1 MENAG
6 PSVGG
11 PMQRALANWHLP
23 IFLVI
28 IGAALISGLA
38 VKWLEVER
46 LSERVEELASDQKA
60 SLESVDEKIA
70 QLETNQVGPVDVI
83 RAGHINFDIKGVS
96 RGQHNTQNHRSNY
109 PVASIVGWYI
119 WCKGSAERNIESLF
133 LDPNKEGYWAIYFET
148 SSKCME
154 IRVFV
159 AFAGENLVVSDQQKR
174 QNAFAPLNWPILTVL
189 NDQL

>member
-1 MENAG
+1 MKPAE

-11 PMQRALANWHLP
+11 PIQRALANWYLP

-60 SLESVDEKIA
+60 SLESVDEKIS

-83 RAGHINFDIKGVS
+83 RAGHITFNIERVS
-96 RGQHNTQNHRSNY
+96 RGQHNTQYHTSNY
-109 PVASIVGWYI
+109 P
-119 WCKGSAERNIESLF
+119 CRFN
-133 LDPNKEGYWAIYFET
+133 
-148 SSKCME
+148 C
-154 IRVFV
+154 R
-159 AFAGENLVVSDQQKR
+159 LVYLV
-174 QNAFAPLNWPILTVL
+174 
-189 NDQL
+189 